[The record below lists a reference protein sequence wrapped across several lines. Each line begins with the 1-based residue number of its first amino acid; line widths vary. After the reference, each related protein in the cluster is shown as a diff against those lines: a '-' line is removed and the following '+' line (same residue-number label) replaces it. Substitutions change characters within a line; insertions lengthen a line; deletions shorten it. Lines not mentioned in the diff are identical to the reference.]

1 MNSATPPT
9 PLYGR
14 SAISDLVP
22 SVLSGLGV
30 SGFANPLRIEPLQR
44 ACILLIDGLGW
55 ELVRAHPE
63 EAPFLNSLQAEAG
76 PLTAGFPASTSVSL
90 SSIGT
95 GMTPGEHGIVGYTM
109 AVPGQ
114 PRAMNVLRWSL
125 HGPGG
130 GNLIDAVVPEDL
142 QPQPTAF
149 ERARDQGIEVSLV
162 GPVQL
167 MHTGMTR
174 AVFRGGRYRP
184 AFSLGDL
191 AQESVAALRSGNRS
205 FVYSYNPELDATGHV
220 RGVDSEGWRLQLGHV
235 DRLAAE
241 ISSRLP
247 PDSALIVTGD
257 HGMVDLKAAER
268 IDTAD
273 RPELRSGVRFLGG
286 EPRARHVYT
295 RPGAEREVLA
305 AWRSTLGDRMWIV
318 TREEAIAGG
327 WFGPVVSDRF
337 RSRIGDVVAAAFGA
351 VGVVERDVASIEAQL
366 IGHHGSMTAEE
377 QLVPFL
383 MVRR

>member
-1 MNSATPPT
+1 MNSATAPAPR
-9 PLYGR
+9 YGT

-22 SVLSGLGV
+22 SVLSALGV
-30 SGFANPLRIEPLQR
+30 TGFQNPLRIEPLQR
-44 ACILLIDGLGW
+44 ACVLVIDGLGW
-55 ELVRAHPE
+55 ELVRRHPV
-63 EAPFLNSLQAEAG
+63 EAPFLNSLQADAG

-130 GNLIDAVVPEDL
+130 GTLIDTVVPEDL

-149 ERARDQGIEVSLV
+149 ERATDQGVRVSLV

-191 AQESVAALRSGNRS
+191 AQESVLALRAGSRS
-205 FVYSYNPELDATGHV
+205 FVYSYNPELDATGHA
-220 RGVDSEGWRLQLGHV
+220 RGVDSEGWRLQLTHV
-235 DRLAAE
+235 DRLAADVA
-241 ISSRLP
+241 SSLP
-247 PDSALIVTGD
+247 SDSALIVTGD
-257 HGMVDLKAAER
+257 HGMVDLRADQR

-273 RPELRSGVRFLGG
+273 RPTLRHGVRFLGG

-305 AWRSTLGDRMWIV
+305 AWRQEVGDRMWV
-318 TREEAIAGG
+318 VSRDEAIVSG
-327 WFGPVVSDRF
+327 WFGPSVADRF
-337 RSRIGDVVAAAFGA
+337 RARIGDVVAAAHGPI
-351 VGVVERDVASIEAQL
+351 GIVERDVASIEAQL
-366 IGHHGSMTAEE
+366 IGHHGSMTADE

-383 MVRR
+383 LVRA